1 MPKKRQPTDEG
12 LPDWMVKV
20 LQVGGVLGVIVIVL
34 GAAWALSSFGVH
46 RISYSHPEYL
56 DERAVS
62 PELLAMLDKSRKDEQ
77 EFRDKE
83 KNGAIKPEDLPE
95 LQEAIDLQEQ
105 FMERTGQDV
114 AAGNQR
120 LADMRTSLQNYQT
133 DPMLDRSMDLEQ
145 QAEDVANSGNNTA
158 AIDLYTQA
166 MNLQSQIDDNYPLS
180 KNRDFT
186 RAAKIQHQINFLTAQ
201 PLAEQSQADEATARA
216 ALVKEDWDTAQL
228 NFQLAYDL
236 QARLNREFA
245 DQQFV
250 DVKRQEELQDE
261 LVSLHSTGAHEQV
274 EQLLAQAQAAAADP
288 LKAAEFLQDALRE
301 QQDLIKNFPQSRFAD
316 PALAETID
324 TEMQTAMSRPVA
336 DEIKQ
341 QADGLAVAL
350 RNRHCQEA
358 RDNVAILVQKVEH
371 FRENFPRSPL
381 LEGDIE
387 QRLEYI
393 NFKAADLAGI
403 QDRVYGQLLALPG
416 KKDLRLLKEEV
427 PQSLYQAVIG
437 GNPSRNP
444 GPALPVDS
452 VSWGDAEEFCRHLGW
467 ILARPVRLPTKEE
480 FLLAVGDPG
489 KLDVTAATWNLDD
502 SGGRTQPVATK
513 APNALGFYDLLGN
526 VAEWLDRPADED
538 DDKAPVIGNSAE
550 TPVDSIR
557 DLTATDVATIDRS
570 RFTGFRMVVDMDEA
584 APLPG
589 VVATAPASAKPGSTG
604 TGNTTAVAGNTTT
617 APVPAVAT
625 PAVPDLPKNSP

>member
-1 MPKKRQPTDEG
+1 
-12 LPDWMVKV
+12 
-20 LQVGGVLGVIVIVL
+20 
-34 GAAWALSSFGVH
+34 
-46 RISYSHPEYL
+46 
-56 DERAVS
+56 
-62 PELLAMLDKSRKDEQ
+62 
-77 EFRDKE
+77 
-83 KNGAIKPEDLPE
+83 
-95 LQEAIDLQEQ
+95 
-105 FMERTGQDV
+105 
-114 AAGNQR
+114 
-120 LADMRTSLQNYQT
+120 
-133 DPMLDRSMDLEQ
+133 
-145 QAEDVANSGNNTA
+145 
-158 AIDLYTQA
+158 
-166 MNLQSQIDDNYPLS
+166 
-180 KNRDFT
+180 
-186 RAAKIQHQINFLTAQ
+186 
-201 PLAEQSQADEATARA
+201 
-216 ALVKEDWDTAQL
+216 
-228 NFQLAYDL
+228 L

-261 LVSLHSTGAHEQV
+261 LVSLHSTGAHEHV

-341 QADGLAVAL
+341 QADSLAVAL
-350 RNRHCQEA
+350 RNRRCQEA

-393 NFKAADLAGI
+393 NFKSADLASI
-403 QDRVYGQLLALPG
+403 QDQVYGQLLALPG
-416 KKDLRLLKEEV
+416 QKSLRLLKEEV

-480 FLLAVGDPG
+480 FLLAVGDPS

-502 SGGRTQPVATK
+502 SGGRTQPVETK

-557 DLTATDVATIDRS
+557 DLTAADVATIDRS

-589 VVATAPASAKPGSTG
+589 VVAKTDAAG
-604 TGNTTAVAGNTTT
+604 TGNTTAVAGNTTV
-617 APVPAVAT
+617 APAATTVT
-625 PAVPDLPKNSP
+625 PATPDLPMSSP